1 MRLGLVQAHL
11 AKGEKTPLKGGK
23 IYLKGEKLGKM
34 FRKRRKKKDEYLLV
48 IYKNDIKV
56 DLDKILVPDKLSGV
70 TEFLYVLHE
79 DAVEAHYHIYIKFD
93 SKLTEDEVKKIFY
106 NSRCFFS
113 DISKDKTILSTLYY
127 FTNGFRLPFETNYS
141 VKLEDRRKPNNRN

>member
-11 AKGEKTPLKGGK
+11 AKGEKTPLKGEK

-34 FRKRRKKKDEYLLV
+34 FRKRKKKKDEYCVV
-48 IYKNDIKV
+48 IYKNDLTV
-56 DLDKILVPDKLSGV
+56 DIGKILIPDKLSGV

-93 SKLTEDEVKKIFY
+93 KKITEEELKKVFY
-106 NSRCFFS
+106 NSRCFLS
-113 DISKDKTILSTLYY
+113 DISTDKTILSTLYY
-127 FTNGFRLPFETNYS
+127 FTDGFRLPFETNYS
-141 VKLEDRRKPNNRN
+141 VKVEERRKPNNR